1 LRESFAA
8 SSDAPSDSTS
18 RPPSQR
24 NDAETTRLGR
34 NHKFLFFDGAESPTH
49 RRQTSRTNENAFSS
63 DGSLAA
69 FSPSFFVADEKTIFS
84 LIIFLPENLG
94 GQG

>member
-8 SSDAPSDSTS
+8 SFDAPLDSTS

-24 NDAETTRLGR
+24 NDAEPTRLGR

-49 RRQTSRTNENAFSS
+49 RRQTSRTNETPFRATDRSS
-63 DGSLAA
+63 R
-69 FSPSFFVADEKTIFS
+69 FTPSFFVADEKTIFS